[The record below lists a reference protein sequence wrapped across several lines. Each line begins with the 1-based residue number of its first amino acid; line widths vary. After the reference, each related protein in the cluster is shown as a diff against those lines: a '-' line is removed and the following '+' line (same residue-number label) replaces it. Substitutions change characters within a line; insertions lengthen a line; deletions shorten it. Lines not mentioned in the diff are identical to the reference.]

1 MIFVDN
7 VMNKSI
13 NAIMLSNDKGRIVQ
27 SDDYIEWQ
35 VYFDPLLFVKK

>member
-1 MIFVDN
+1 
-7 VMNKSI
+7 MNKSI